1 MVNNYKNLNIMST
14 LQRGYK
20 AKDVDMLIA
29 AATITDSA
37 IANKTFLQS
46 KRSTWADPFFDDLK
60 TEIDKAI
67 QTHLGV
73 DSAKDLRQAT
83 QVVIA
88 IQASAIKDLAEVKVQ
103 LVEDFK
109 DNPSH
114 QTEIL
119 NQLGFTSYHKVAQ
132 KGDQEAVINLLFQFK
147 TNIEP
152 LRAEIV
158 AKGTPDAILDKIIGY
173 ADQLKSADITQ
184 EGSKGTRKVITEEA
198 VTEFNRI
205 YNKVISVAKIST
217 KFYKDSPAQKSQ
229 FSFNKVTKSLNLAK
243 SSTPTPPIP

>member
-1 MVNNYKNLNIMST
+1 MT
-14 LQRGYK
+14 TFQRDYK

-29 AATITDSA
+29 AATITDAA
-37 IANKTFLQS
+37 ITNKTFLQS

-60 TEIDKAI
+60 TEIDKSI
-67 QTHLGV
+67 QVHLGV

-83 QVVIA
+83 QLVYAVQTA
-88 IQASAIKDLAEVKVQ
+88 AIKDLAEVKVQ

-109 DNPSH
+109 DNPTR

-119 NQLGFTSYHKVAQ
+119 NQLGFTSYHKAAQ
-132 KGDQEAVINLLFQFK
+132 KGDQEALINLLFQFK

-158 AKGTPDAILDKIIGY
+158 AKGTPDAILDKIIEH
-173 ADQLKSADITQ
+173 ADQLKVANITQ
-184 EGSKGTRKVITEEA
+184 EGTKGTRKVITAEA
-198 VTEFNRI
+198 ITEFNRI

-217 KFYKDSPAQKSQ
+217 KFFKDNPALKDQ
-229 FSFNKVTKSLNLAK
+229 FSFTKVMKALNLTK
-243 SSTPTPPIP
+243 KSTPITP

>member
-1 MVNNYKNLNIMST
+1 MT
-14 LQRGYK
+14 TFQRDYK

-29 AATITDSA
+29 SATITDAA
-37 IANKTFLQS
+37 ITNKTFLQS

-67 QTHLGV
+67 QVHLGV

-83 QVVIA
+83 QLVYAVQTA
-88 IQASAIKDLAEVKVQ
+88 AIKDLAEVKVQ

-109 DNPSH
+109 DNPSQ

-119 NQLGFTSYHKVAQ
+119 NQLGFTTYHKAAQ
-132 KGDQEAVINLLFQFK
+132 KGDQEALINLLFQFK

-158 AKGTPDAILDKIIGY
+158 AKGTPDAILDKIIEH
-173 ADQLKSADITQ
+173 ADQLKVANITQ
-184 EGSKGTRKVITEEA
+184 EGTKGTRKVITAEA
-198 VTEFNRI
+198 ITEFNKI

-217 KFYKDSPAQKSQ
+217 KFFKDNPALKDQ
-229 FSFNKVTKSLNLAK
+229 FSFTKVKKALNLTK
-243 SSTPTPPIP
+243 KSTPTTP